1 MTKPRIEY
9 LDSLRGIAALMVVT
23 SHFLERTPLRD
34 TWFLSH
40 FNLGQFG
47 VVIFFILSG
56 MVIPYS
62 LGNSKQAIK
71 KFITSRFFRLYP
83 AYWLSVLFAVL
94 SAILFTDTLP
104 EIKTIAFN
112 LTMIQS
118 LFNVPD
124 LFGVYWTLIIELIF
138 YALCVLLFVSK
149 LLHNIFCSLIIS
161 VAMLLVASI
170 AAYTRWQLE
179 MKIPVAVPLAMSLM
193 FFGVLW
199 REATINDNKRALNY
213 SVVWICSFIVMLPV
227 ICFLAYSKNFGF
239 SENPIAYWATYTSA
253 LLFFLLFTS
262 IIKIISRY
270 LVFMGTI
277 SYSLYLL
284 HQFFLEL
291 ISSNTSIGSGFNL
304 VYFCF
309 YITIVIVA
317 STISYFTIEKPSVKF
332 CRNILNGQKIRY
344 ALTSTPHNKSRV

>member
-1 MTKPRIEY
+1 MKKPRIEY

-83 AYWLSVLFAVL
+83 AYWFSVLFAVL
-94 SAILFTDTLP
+94 SAIFFTDTFP
-104 EIKTIAFN
+104 ELKIIAFN

-118 LFNVPD
+118 LFNIPD

-138 YALCVLLFVSK
+138 YVLCVLLFVSK

-161 VAMLLVASI
+161 IVMLLVASI
-170 AAYTRWQLE
+170 AAYMRWQLE
-179 MKIPVAVPLAMSLM
+179 MKIPVAIPLAMSLM

-199 REATINDNKRALNY
+199 REATINNNKRALNY
-213 SVVWICSFIVMLPV
+213 SIIWICSFIVMLPA
-227 ICFLAYSKNFGF
+227 ICFLAYSKSFGF
-239 SENPIAYWATYTSA
+239 SENPIAYWATYTCA

-262 IIKIISRY
+262 KIKMLSRY
-270 LVFMGTI
+270 LVFLGTI

-291 ISSNTSIGSGFNL
+291 ISSNTNMGSCFSL
-304 VYFCF
+304 VHFCL
-309 YITIVIVA
+309 YITMVIIA
-317 STISYFTIEKPSVKF
+317 STISYFSIEKTSVKF
-332 CRNILNGQKIRY
+332 GRNILNSHQARY
-344 ALTSTPHNKSRV
+344 VLPSTPHNKKRV